1 MKAMSRREGSDT
13 LFLTLDWH
21 IALLSLAA
29 DGCSLPKTVALWP
42 QNQQSN

>member
-21 IALLSLAA
+21 IALLWGGDSSVVRAP
-29 DGCSLPKTVALWP
+29 DS
-42 QNQQSN
+42 